1 MTPPPPSP
9 AAPDR
14 RAIAAWC
21 VYDWANS
28 AFPAVITTF
37 VFATYFTQAVAP
49 DPVTGTTLWG
59 HALAVAG
66 FAIAALSPV
75 LGSIAD
81 HTGRQKLWLA
91 IFSAIT
97 AATIGA
103 LWFVT
108 PSPDS
113 IPLALIG
120 IAVATIGFEIATVF
134 YNALLPSVAPP
145 AYIGRVSGWAWGL
158 GYVGGIVCL
167 ALLLVLFVQ
176 ADRPLFGLDKST
188 AGHVRIAGPF
198 SALWYAVFIVPL
210 FLFVREPPAE
220 RIPLLAAARKGI
232 GDLFRTL
239 ATLKDHRPV
248 AWFLLA
254 NMVYT
259 DGLTTLFAF
268 GGVYAAGTFGMKI
281 DEVIVFGIAL
291 NVTAGA
297 GAFAFAW
304 IDDWIGA
311 RRTIAIGLAALIAVG
326 AGLLLVELEGVVLGA
341 RPPARRVL
349 RPGAGGEPLARRAH
363 GAARAPRPDVRP
375 VRALGPRHG
384 LPRPGGPRLGHA
396 SRRQPARRHG
406 DDPGVPGHGSGA
418 AAEGAGAGWRRQAL
432 GPSRP
437 VRVGKGLPFRCL
449 CGIIDPS
456 VRTQLSPIAPRCRI
470 GEPLSTVRVRAIRAL
485 NNERPMLPV
494 GTGDG
499 L

>member
-1 MTPPPPSP
+1 MDVGVVQHEK
-9 AAPDR
+9 APQTLDR

-21 VYDWANS
+21 IYDWANS

-66 FAIAALSPV
+66 FVIAVLSPV

-97 AATIGA
+97 AATIAA
-103 LWFVT
+103 LWFVKA
-108 PSPDS
+108 SPDS
-113 IPLALIG
+113 IPLALVG

-167 ALLLVLFVQ
+167 ALILVLFVQ

-188 AGHVRIAGPF
+188 AEHVRVAGPF
-198 SALWYAVFIVPL
+198 SALWYALFIVPL
-210 FLFVREPPAE
+210 FLFVREPPAQ
-220 RIPLLAAARKGI
+220 RMPLLAAAKKGI

-239 ATLKDHRPV
+239 ATLKDHRAV
-248 AWFLLA
+248 MWFLLA
-254 NMVYT
+254 NMIYT

-268 GGVYAAGTFGMKI
+268 GGVYAAGTFGMQI

-291 NVTAGA
+291 NVTAGI

-311 RRTIAIGLAALIAVG
+311 RRTVAIGLASLIVVG
-326 AGLLLVELEGVVLGA
+326 AGLLLVESKTWFWGLGLLLGA
-341 RPPARRVL
+341 FFGPVQAASRSLAARMAPPEHRAQMFGLFALSGRVTAFVGPAVL
-349 RPGAGGEPLARRAH
+349 AWATYAAHSQRAGMATILVFLAAGLALLLKVPEPGRA
-363 GAARAPRPDVRP
+363 GAAP
-375 VRALGPRHG
+375 
-384 LPRPGGPRLGHA
+384 
-396 SRRQPARRHG
+396 
-406 DDPGVPGHGSGA
+406 
-418 AAEGAGAGWRRQAL
+418 
-432 GPSRP
+432 
-437 VRVGKGLPFRCL
+437 
-449 CGIIDPS
+449 
-456 VRTQLSPIAPRCRI
+456 
-470 GEPLSTVRVRAIRAL
+470 
-485 NNERPMLPV
+485 
-494 GTGDG
+494 
-499 L
+499 

>member
-1 MTPPPPSP
+1 VPRLEETQSL
-9 AAPDR
+9 DR
-14 RAIAAWC
+14 RAVAAWC

-66 FAIAALSPV
+66 FAIAILSPV

-81 HTGRQKLWLA
+81 YTGRQKLWLA
-91 IFSAIT
+91 IFSAVT

-113 IPLALIG
+113 IPLALVG

-134 YNALLPSVAPP
+134 YNALLPGVAPP

-176 ADRPLFGLDKST
+176 ADRPLFGLDKDT
-188 AGHVRIAGPF
+188 AEHVRVAGPF
-198 SALWYAVFIVPL
+198 SALWYLAFIAPL
-210 FLFVREPPAE
+210 FLFVREPAVQ
-220 RIPLLAAARKGI
+220 RIPLAEAARKGI
-232 GDLFRTL
+232 GDLLRTL

-254 NMVYT
+254 NMIYT

-291 NVTAGA
+291 NVTAGI

-311 RRTIAIGLAALIAVG
+311 KRTIAIGLAALIAVG
-326 AGLLLVELEGVVLGA
+326 AGLLLVDSKAWFWGLGLLLGA
-341 RPPARRVL
+341 FFGPVQAASRSLAARMAPPEHRAQMFGLFALSGRVTAFL
-349 RPGAGGEPLARRAH
+349 GPAVLAWATHLAANQRAGMATILVFLFVGLVLLLKVPEPGANVSAP
-363 GAARAPRPDVRP
+363 AA
-375 VRALGPRHG
+375 
-384 LPRPGGPRLGHA
+384 
-396 SRRQPARRHG
+396 
-406 DDPGVPGHGSGA
+406 
-418 AAEGAGAGWRRQAL
+418 
-432 GPSRP
+432 
-437 VRVGKGLPFRCL
+437 
-449 CGIIDPS
+449 
-456 VRTQLSPIAPRCRI
+456 
-470 GEPLSTVRVRAIRAL
+470 
-485 NNERPMLPV
+485 
-494 GTGDG
+494 
-499 L
+499 

>member
-1 MTPPPPSP
+1 M
-9 AAPDR
+9 
-14 RAIAAWC
+14 
-21 VYDWANS
+21 
-28 AFPAVITTF
+28 
-37 VFATYFTQAVAP
+37 
-49 DPVTGTTLWG
+49 
-59 HALAVAG
+59 AVAG
-66 FAIAALSPV
+66 FAIAILSPV

-113 IPLALIG
+113 IPLALVG

-176 ADRPLFGLDKST
+176 TDRPLFGLDKT
-188 AGHVRIAGPF
+188 AAEHVRVAGPF

-220 RIPLLAAARKGI
+220 RMPLVAAAR
-232 GDLFRTL
+232 RAS
-239 ATLKDHRPV
+239 ATCSARWRRLKDHRPV

-254 NMVYT
+254 NMIYT

-291 NVTAGA
+291 NVTAGL

-311 RRTIAIGLAALIAVG
+311 RRTIAIGLAALIVVG
-326 AGLLLVELEGVVLGA
+326 AGLLLVDSKAWFWGLGLLLGA
-341 RPPARRVL
+341 FFGPVQAASRSL
-349 RPGAGGEPLARRAH
+349 
-363 GAARAPRPDVRP
+363 AARMAPPEH
-375 VRALGPRHG
+375 RAQMFGLFALSGRVTAFLGPAVLAWATSR
-384 LPRPGGPRLGHA
+384 
-396 SRRQPARRHG
+396 RRQPARRHG
-406 DDPGVPGHGSGA
+406 DDPGVPRGRAGA
-418 AAEGAGAGWRRQAL
+418 AAESAGAGGGNAAL
-432 GPSRP
+432 
-437 VRVGKGLPFRCL
+437 
-449 CGIIDPS
+449 I
-456 VRTQLSPIAPRCRI
+456 
-470 GEPLSTVRVRAIRAL
+470 
-485 NNERPMLPV
+485 
-494 GTGDG
+494 
-499 L
+499 